1 MTVRTRFAPS
11 PTGRLHLGNVRTA
24 VFNWLFARHHGGAFL
39 LRIEDTDVERN
50 VERAEEALV
59 DDLRWLGLDW
69 DEGPGRGGPH
79 APYRQSERRA
89 RYWQVADELVSVGL
103 AYPCFC
109 TEEELEADRED
120 VGEGSVLRYSG
131 RCRRLGPAERA
142 GLEAEGRPFA
152 VRFAVPSDLDHIDVK
167 DEIRGSISF
176 PGSDITDFIIIR
188 ADGRPTY
195 NFAVVVDDVDMEI
208 THVIR
213 GAGHLPNTPRQALI
227 FDALGRDRPTFAH
240 LPTVLSP
247 AGGKLSKRE
256 GAASLDALR
265 ERGVPPEAVVNYLSL
280 LGWSSPDEREV
291 LTRDELV
298 ERISLDRVGASDTT
312 WDPEKLR
319 WVAHQHL
326 AAMPL
331 DDLVRSVEPFID
343 RERFPD
349 APRGGPRLRALVDA
363 LRSRLTA
370 LGEIDEHLARFC
382 YPAPEHLEA
391 ARDRL
396 RADPEAMR
404 VLAAVESALRD
415 VDSWDRES
423 VERTVRAAGRSV
435 SARGRALFHPLREAM
450 MGRESGPDL
459 AGIMTAVGPAG
470 TLARLGR
477 ALAEGQV

>member
-39 LRIEDTDVERN
+39 LRVEDTDVERN
-50 VERAEEALV
+50 VERAEEALLE
-59 DDLRWLGLDW
+59 DLRWLGLDW
-69 DEGPGRGGPH
+69 DEGPDRGGPH
-79 APYRQSERRA
+79 APYRQSQRRA

-109 TEEELEADRED
+109 TEEELEKDREE

-131 RCRRLGPAERA
+131 RCRHLGPAERSR
-142 GLEAEGRPFA
+142 LEGEGRPFA
-152 VRFAVPSDLDHIDVK
+152 VRFAVPADLEHIDVE

-176 PGSDITDFIIIR
+176 PVNDITDFVMIR
-188 ADGRPTY
+188 TDGRPTY

-213 GAGHLPNTPRQALI
+213 GAGHLPNTPRQAVI
-227 FDALGRDRPTFAH
+227 FDALGRDRPAFAH

-265 ERGVPPEAVVNYLSL
+265 ERGVPPDAVVNYLSL

-291 LTRDELV
+291 LSRNELV

-331 DDLVRSVEPFID
+331 DDLVRAVEPFID

-349 APRGGPRLRALVDA
+349 APRGGPRLRVLVDT

-382 YPAPEHLEA
+382 YPTPEQLDA
-391 ARDRL
+391 AGTRL
-396 RADPEAMR
+396 RADPEARR
-404 VLAAVESALRD
+404 VLVAVQDALRD
-415 VDSWDRES
+415 LDPWDRQT
-423 VERTVRAAGRSV
+423 VDQAVRAAGKSV
-435 SARGRALFHPLREAM
+435 SARGRGLFHPLREAM
-450 MGRESGPDL
+450 MGCESGPDL
-459 AGIMTAVGPAG
+459 AGIIAAVGPG
-470 TLARLGR
+470 ETQARLGR